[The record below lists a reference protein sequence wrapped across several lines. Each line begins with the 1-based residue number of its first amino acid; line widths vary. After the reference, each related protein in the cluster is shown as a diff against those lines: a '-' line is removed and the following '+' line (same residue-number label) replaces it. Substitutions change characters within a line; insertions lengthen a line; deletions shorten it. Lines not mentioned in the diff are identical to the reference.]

1 MGQVRISIGA
11 DTKAAKKDVAE
22 LHRDLT
28 NKLTKAKATR
38 TPARQGSG
46 NAGTAAGAAGGAA
59 GGGGLGVM
67 GMIKG
72 AGAIGAIIA
81 VASAIKQA
89 VTSLDL
95 FKKATDGAMNSGK
108 ISTERV
114 DNLAK
119 LEDRARRNG
128 TDGITQYGMEK
139 GAEIA
144 FGSERGQ
151 ALFDRAG
158 VFISDQLTNNFSTM
172 AEMGCVWNDMPGL
185 KDANT
190 GQRFDILMEKLIS
203 MRNSGRKDEATYYVG
218 QIFGMKNAAEFNQ
231 MATEYVRYKILS
243 AQISQE
249 YSSAIGGNEGYDA
262 ANAQQG
268 KNDVYLYKA
277 QIAKDV
283 VTTPML
289 QVSECDAR
297 IKMQENRGETFAA
310 SKRTELQNMADNV
323 TRPFTKTPEKFTDRL
338 MEAEAK
344 CQ

>member
-1 MGQVRISIGA
+1 MGQVKISIGA
-11 DTKAAKKDVAE
+11 DTKTAKKDVAE

-38 TPARQGSG
+38 TPSRQGSG
-46 NAGTAAGAAGGAA
+46 NAGAAAGATGGAA

-95 FKKATDGAMNSGK
+95 FKETIDLFKKA
-108 ISTERV
+108 
-114 DNLAK
+114 
-119 LEDRARRNG
+119 

-144 FGSERGQ
+144 FGSEKGQ
-151 ALFDRAG
+151 AMLDRAG
-158 VFISDQLTNNFSTM
+158 VFISDQLTNNFSAM
-172 AEMGCVWNDMPGL
+172 AEMGFGWNDMPSP

-203 MRNSGRKDEATYYVG
+203 MMNSGRNDEATYYAG
-218 QIFGMKNAAEFNQ
+218 QIFGTKNAAEFNQ
-231 MATEYVRYKILS
+231 IETEYFIYKTLS

-249 YSSAIGGNEGYDA
+249 YSAAVGGKEGYDA
-262 ANAQQG
+262 ANAQQD
-268 KNDVYLYKA
+268 KNDIYLYKA

-289 QVSECDAR
+289 QVSERDAR

-323 TRPFTKTPEKFTDRL
+323 TRPFTKTPEKFTNRL